1 MAGPAGRPGADRRGR
16 LPGGRDH
23 AAPVRPLPAA
33 GHHRLGLSLY
43 FLFGNIDWLGKH
55 DGIAGIEPISIFG
68 ISLAS
73 GRHIYFLIW
82 AFVLLALLATR
93 NLLNSRPGRAI
104 RALKSGAAWP
114 SPWV

>member
-1 MAGPAGRPGADRRGR
+1 MSPWLALPAGLVLTGVVAYLVGAITLR
-16 LPGGRDH
+16 LSGH
-23 AAPVRPLPAA
+23 YLPLGTIAW
-33 GHHRLGLSLY
+33 GLSLY

-82 AFVLLALLATR
+82 PSCCWRCWPRATC
-93 NLLNSRPGRAI
+93 
-104 RALKSGAAWP
+104 
-114 SPWV
+114 